1 MAEET
6 DSDRIARLEAALEEA
21 EGKIADIADKTEE
34 IAAAPSP
41 RLQRGVKSGWDV
53 FASIY
58 IDKLS
63 FNRQLGVIFAIT
75 CTVVVIQWFI
85 AGEGGRANFLWE
97 LGLAEPL
104 GLGADGTEYFLFPI
118 LAVALP
124 VVFIGGCFAR
134 ISIERQVLE
143 ELNWAGEAQSPE
155 EGSWITYAPVLIVIA
170 ALAQIV
176 FMMPLVGAYSGTV
189 NWVLEDDCTHCRL
202 DNLGLVFLFIF
213 GSLSLGSIVTAMV
226 SLPFILRQ
234 TGAEHY
240 ALVEM
245 TAIATGFAAVLT
257 CLGNLF
263 YQITNDGSGAGP
275 GSWFLMVFTFAL
287 SIAAAAFSIGLLTFT
302 KKEKEKAIERIKVE
316 GGTEIDPS
324 LADKEVKE
332 NVFSNISFDS
342 DEVGLILAILLPS
355 LLITAL
361 TFMFIGMKEAVIMGP
376 LLVIILMV
384 TAQLVKRKANAPP
397 KVRGIGKQII
407 RRDSPPKK
415 TKRDSSI
422 PAGWTKEQY
431 EQYGHI
437 SAEGMDEDL

>member
-6 DSDRIARLEAALEEA
+6 DAERIARLEAALEEA
-21 EGKIADIADKTEE
+21 EEKITDIADKAENLAT
-34 IAAAPSP
+34 APS
-41 RLQRGVKSGWDV
+41 KSGWDA
-53 FASIY
+53 FASTY
-58 IDKLS
+58 IDKMS
-63 FNRQLGVIFAIT
+63 FNGQLGVIFAFT
-75 CTVVVIQWFI
+75 CCAAIVLYGFTDLFDKPGINSLWF
-85 AGEGGRANFLWE
+85 
-97 LGLAEPL
+97 LA
-104 GLGADGTEYFLFPI
+104 I
-118 LAVALP
+118 IALP
-124 VVFIGGCFAR
+124 AVFSIGCISR
-134 ISIERQVLE
+134 VSIERQVLE
-143 ELNWAGEAQSPE
+143 ELDWTAGTQHSDEVD
-155 EGSWITYAPVLIVIA
+155 WIKYTPLAVTIA
-170 ALAQIV
+170 ALSQLL
-176 FMMPLVGAYSGTV
+176 FMYFFFTDSYFGIAFGFGKISGSGFSGS
-189 NWVLEDDCTHCRL
+189 LLSKMEAM
-202 DNLGLVFLFIF
+202 GLVFLFIF
-213 GSLSLGSIVTAMV
+213 GSLSLGSSVIAMATQ
-226 SLPFILRQ
+226 PFTRRHI
-234 TGAEHY
+234 GAQRY
-240 ALVEM
+240 ALVELS
-245 TAIATGFAAVLT
+245 AIATGFAAVLAG
-257 CLGNLF
+257 LSAIF
-263 YQITNDGSGAGP
+263 YLMSGAPENLLTTNGGLFVSTLDAYTAP
-275 GSWFLMVFTFAL
+275 SIGLMILNTAL
-287 SIAAAAFSIGLLTFT
+287 SIAAAAFSIGLLAFT

-437 SAEGMDEDL
+437 SAEGMDED